1 VTRGPGT
8 WEQLRRLPPG
18 PGDPW
23 ALLAVVAVLVVAAAL
38 AAEREWSA
46 AVALTVGLMVGFA
59 SGAVVAWGLW
69 GRR

>member
-1 VTRGPGT
+1 
-8 WEQLRRLPPG
+8 
-18 PGDPW
+18 
-23 ALLAVVAVLVVAAAL
+23 VLVVAAAL